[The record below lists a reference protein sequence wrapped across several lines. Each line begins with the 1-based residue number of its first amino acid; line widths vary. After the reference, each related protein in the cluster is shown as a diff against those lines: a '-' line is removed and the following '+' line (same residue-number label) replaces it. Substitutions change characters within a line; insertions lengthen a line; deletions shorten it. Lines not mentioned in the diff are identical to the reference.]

1 MATVTIMVPGRGFV
15 VDAED
20 GNTIMIPGRGFV
32 AFRAAPAPA
41 GGRILHMVGPGGL
54 VGPGGMAGAHGGL
67 VG

>member
-1 MATVTIMVPGRGFV
+1 MATKTRVLPGYGII
-15 VDAED
+15 VDPED
-20 GNTIMIPGRGFV
+20 GKTRVLPGYGII
-32 AFRAAPAPA
+32 ASRAAPAPV